1 MSVGCCGRNERKNGE
16 CFQDQRLVA
25 RDLRLCTPT
34 LGGRIACR
42 WRILAMGPFKGFALM
57 SSATPC
63 SFEVQG
69 HAIAVTGFD
78 ACRDA
83 RAHPQVID

>member
-42 WRILAMGPFKGFALM
+42 WRILAMGPFKGFHLCH
-57 SSATPC
+57 SL
-63 SFEVQG
+63 
-69 HAIAVTGFD
+69 
-78 ACRDA
+78 
-83 RAHPQVID
+83 